1 MTFVLLLHFATGLKS
16 LAETLRD
23 ILKEWEIGVNIDN
36 STNTWTGVTCADKSD
51 DIVQLTLQH
60 CNLRGN
66 NSI

>member
-23 ILKEWEIGVNIDN
+23 ILKEWGIDVNMDN
-36 STNTWTGVTCADKSD
+36 SPNTWTGVTCADKSD
-51 DIVQLTLQH
+51 DIVKLNLDQ